1 MFSKND
7 ENGEYEMIRAHRFFY
22 FLIALAL
29 TAGTASAQVATGIP
43 PFGSFGGDPDVI
55 NLANLNSHIT
65 IPVVHKPGR
74 GLNFTYDLGYDS
86 TVWSP
91 VSASGAS
98 VWTPDASWGWRAF
111 SVALTG
117 EVPIRHGWFSCF
129 VTNPDSG
136 LRTKVQYA
144 MTTYTGYKDPLGTFH
159 TATVITT
166 AGYDNCDSGPVPP
179 VYAGSATA
187 VDGSGYL
194 LTVNEQANP
203 SIIVTRPNGQ
213 IINSPGSST
222 ATVIDPNGNK
232 LTTSLVGS
240 NTTFTDT
247 LGTTVLTVAG
257 SGTPSSPV
265 TYTYPAPSGGNA
277 ILTVNYAAYTV
288 QTSFGCSAPDY
299 GPASNNLVSEIDL
312 PDGSKYIFAYEIT
325 PNDTHTPHY
334 VTGRIQSVKLPT
346 GGTIAYTYTGGSTGH
361 ITCGDGSASG
371 LQRSTPDTGSNY
383 WNYTRTAGTGA
394 AYTTTIT
401 DPSTAANQTVI
412 SFQGFLETQRL
423 IYQGSTSGT
432 LMQTVN
438 TCYNGAASPCTG
450 TAITFPINQ
459 RAVIFTLPGS
469 GNLQAKHVDLINSL
483 GLTTESDDYDFAS
496 GAPQTTALKKNLIT
510 YASLGSN
517 LNSYVQTLK
526 IQDGTG
532 ATKYRQDFSY
542 DQYTSFTG
550 SNCITG
556 ASQHDDG
563 GHGCSFITRANLTS
577 VTTYTDPVTP
587 AGGITKNFTYD
598 SLGNLRTAQLNCC
611 QQKTWNYSNTTHY
624 AYPDSVTSG
633 SGSTSLT
640 TASTY
645 DNNSGIVLSITDPSN
660 LVTNLAYDI
669 MGRIA
674 SAQPVTTPTTPA
686 TTYTYHDYDNSSSFT
701 NWTAQVCAPVQGSN
715 TACQKTILDSLGR
728 SLTQQTLDGAN
739 ILYSA
744 IDAQYDVFGRAYR
757 TRNPYTGTA
766 SYWTTTQFDVLGRV
780 TSTTLPDNSATGY
793 SYTDAT
799 VTVTDPTGKQRKMQS
814 DALRRLVSVWEP
826 DPSNSLTLQTTYAY
840 NVLDALTSV
849 TQGSQTRTYTYD
861 ALSRVTSTTTP
872 EAGTVCFG
880 SVSGSTCNTDGY
892 DSFNN
897 LLKRTDV
904 RGVLTSYGYDGLNRL
919 TSIGYNVGTSGVPA
933 TSGVTFT
940 YGTNAAQFNNGRL
953 ITMTDGAGSENY
965 TYNNLGQLTQLQKVV
980 GSTTYPTSY
989 QYNLAGELTQI
1000 TYPSGRSVQQNV
1012 DTIGRLSSIV
1022 GTLNSVNTTY
1032 ANGFAYNSAFQST
1045 GFQYG
1050 NGLFASFGFSADRLQ
1065 LTCLDYSTTNRG
1077 INCTHDGTTK
1087 FGLDYSYGSAGSNNG
1102 QITGITDSVDSG
1114 RTVGYAYDALYRL
1127 SSAVTNGSANYVKWG
1142 LSWNYDRYGNA
1153 LAETQTY
1160 DSPAHFSVSVD
1171 ATTNRI
1177 NSSGYAYD
1185 ANGNM
1190 TNDGNNTLVYDAENH
1205 PLSATNGGAS
1215 GTYTYDGN
1223 NLRVSKS
1230 SSGTTTVYI
1239 FSGSKVIAEYDNGA
1253 AVGSPSR
1260 EYIYSGGALLAKI
1273 DSAGTKYYHQDH
1285 LSNRLVTDLN
1295 GNTLAQLGHYPFG
1308 ESWYNAT
1315 NDKLLFTTYERDS
1328 ESGNDYAMMRYSVNR
1343 LGRFSS
1349 PDPLSGT
1356 TGNPQSLNKYA
1367 YALNDPGNLRDPL
1380 GLDTIRLS
1388 GYCQYDEGSGT
1399 TYCFNFDG
1407 RDGGGAYPL
1416 IFLGHGGGGGGRADF
1431 AQLKA
1436 QALKALLNPACASLF
1451 GGIKNAVTALFS
1463 STYNIYTPGQTNP
1476 FPKQISSDRWK
1487 GTVEFFKDP
1496 RAIGRTF
1503 YQTGPLARPG
1513 GNILFTAHFGN
1524 DYNSGFA
1531 LTPGDYTQMTGFFHE
1546 LEHAAN
1552 HNNDNDV
1559 DRDADAANINKNC
1572 TPQPIETQSVPV
1584 TGELTPP

>member
-1 MFSKND
+1 
-7 ENGEYEMIRAHRFFY
+7 MISTHRFFY

-43 PFGSFGGDPDVI
+43 PFGSFSGGPDVI
-55 NLANLNSHIT
+55 NLADLNSHIT

-74 GLNFTYDLGYDS
+74 GLNFTYDLGYES

-91 VSASGAS
+91 VSSSGAS
-98 VWTPDASWGWRAF
+98 VWTPDPSWGWHAL
-111 SVALTG
+111 SAALTG
-117 EVPIRHGWFSCF
+117 SVPIRQTWGSCF
-129 VTNPDSG
+129 FTDPNSL
-136 LRTKVQYA
+136 LRTRIQYPT
-144 MTTYTGYKDPLGTFH
+144 TTYTGYKDSFGTLH
-159 TATVITT
+159 TATIITT
-166 AGYDNCDSGPVPP
+166 PGEPNCDSPVDP
-179 VYAGSATA
+179 VYTGSATA

-213 IINSPGSST
+213 LINSPGSST
-222 ATVIDPNGNK
+222 ATVIDPNGNQ

-277 ILTVNYAAYTV
+277 ILTVNYAAFTV
-288 QTSFGCSAPDY
+288 QTSFGCSAADY

-312 PDGSKYIFAYEIT
+312 PDGSKYIFAYETT

-361 ITCGDGSASG
+361 ITCADGSASG

-383 WNYTRTAGTGA
+383 WNYARTAGTGA
-394 AYTTTIT
+394 ASTTTIT
-401 DPSTAANQTVI
+401 DPSTEANQTVI

-438 TCYNGAASPCTG
+438 TCYNAAASPCTG

-483 GLTTESDDYDFAS
+483 GLTTESDDYDFGS
-496 GAPQTTALKKNLIT
+496 GAPQTTALKKTLIT

-517 LNSYVQTLK
+517 LNSYEQTLK

-645 DNNSGIVLSITDPSN
+645 DNNSGIVLSITDPDN

-728 SLTQQTLDGAN
+728 SLTRQTLDGAN

-897 LLKRTDV
+897 LLKRTDA

-940 YGTNAAQFNNGRL
+940 YGTNVAQFNNGRL

-1000 TYPSGRSVQQNV
+1000 TYPSGRSVQQNL

-1032 ANGFAYNSAFQST
+1032 ASGFGYNSAFQAT

-1065 LTCLDYSTTNRG
+1065 LSCLDYSTTNRG
-1077 INCTHDGTTK
+1077 LNCTHDATTK
-1087 FGLDYSYGSAGSNNG
+1087 FGLTYSYGSAGSNNG
-1102 QITGITDSVDSG
+1102 QIAGITDSVDSG
-1114 RTVGYAYDALYRL
+1114 RTVSYAYDALYRL

-1171 ATTNRI
+1171 VITNRI
-1177 NSSGYAYD
+1177 NTGGYAYD

-1190 TNDGNNTLVYDAENH
+1190 TNDGNNTLVYDAENR
-1205 PLSATNGGAS
+1205 LRSATNGGAS

-1253 AVGSPSR
+1253 APASPSR

-1285 LSNRLVTDLN
+1285 LSNRLVTDAS
-1295 GNTLAQLGHYPFG
+1295 GNTSAQLGHYPFG
-1308 ESWYNAT
+1308 ESWYNASS
-1315 NDKLLFTTYERDS
+1315 DKLLFTSYERDS

-1367 YALNDPGNLRDPL
+1367 YAMNDPGNLRDPL

-1416 IFLGHGGGGGGRADF
+1416 IFLGHGGGGGGVDF
-1431 AQLKA
+1431 AKLKA
-1436 QALKALLNPACASLF
+1436 QALRAFETNPNCAPLFGGFANALNSLF
-1451 GGIKNAVTALFS
+1451 GTSYNMYTA
-1463 STYNIYTPGQTNP
+1463 GQANP
-1476 FPKQISSDRWK
+1476 FPDRITPDVW
-1487 GTVEFFKDP
+1487 TSVVDTFKNP
-1496 RAIGRTF
+1496 TNYGYALG
-1503 YQTGPLARPG
+1503 YPPH
-1513 GNILFTAHFGN
+1513 TAYGIIFFGN
-1524 DYNSGFA
+1524 RFSSFDSGFA
-1531 LTPGDYTQMTGFFHE
+1531 TSAYKPTQMTGFFHE
-1546 LEHAAN
+1546 LEHVAN
-1552 HNNDNDV
+1552 QIGAPLDV
-1559 DRDADAANINKNC
+1559 NYAVDYQKLITNC
-1572 TPQPIETQSVPV
+1572 TPKPIETQTVPV
-1584 TGELTPP
+1584 TGNLTPP